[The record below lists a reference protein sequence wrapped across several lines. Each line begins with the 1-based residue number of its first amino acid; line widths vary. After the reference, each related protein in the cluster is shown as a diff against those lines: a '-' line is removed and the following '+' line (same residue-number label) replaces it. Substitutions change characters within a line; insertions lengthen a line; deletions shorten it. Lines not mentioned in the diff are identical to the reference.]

1 MMNSMIAGIATIV
14 VLCAVSSSPGMC
26 GKAADAK
33 RQGTDVVTEGAAVSP
48 KPETLRGVI
57 DSVDQGD
64 DTVSLRLSP
73 QTTEQFRVQDGF
85 VFNSVRYGDEVEV
98 TVQDISGAKTIVG
111 LKKQ

>member
-1 MMNSMIAGIATIV
+1 
-14 VLCAVSSSPGMC
+14 
-26 GKAADAK
+26 
-33 RQGTDVVTEGAAVSP
+33 
-48 KPETLRGVI
+48 LRGVI

-64 DTVSLRLSP
+64 DTISLRLSP
-73 QTTEQFRVQDGF
+73 QTTEQFTVQDGL